1 MILNKTP
8 LTLAQVK
15 AYASD
20 TLEENKV
27 LADYLKAFEKLTKEK
42 AESLASEVHA
52 LNNPKIKDE
61 LVVKVVDLLPQ
72 DAEDVNKIFLENS
85 LSEEETGALL
95 AIVKKY

>member
-1 MILNKTP
+1 MILNKTA

-20 TLEENKV
+20 AEENKA
-27 LADYLKAFEKLTKEK
+27 LADYLKAFCKLPKEK
-42 AESLASEVHA
+42 AEGLAREIQA

-61 LVVKVVDLLPQ
+61 LVVKVADLLPQ

-85 LSEEETGALL
+85 LSEEETQALL
-95 AIVKKY
+95 AIVKNY